1 MAASKAR
8 IAAIIVAAGSG
19 ERLKSALPKA
29 YVPLAG
35 APMLSY
41 SVQSF
46 SGHAAID
53 RTIIA
58 IHPDHAAHV
67 KAATGGLANVSWV
80 HGGATRSDSVKNALN
95 ALKYHAPDMVLIH
108 DAARPFLPHAV
119 IDRLIAAC
127 TATQAAMPVLAS
139 VDTLRMQEE
148 GAWRDVPRDAVMRVQ
163 TPQAAYYAPLV
174 AAYDAC
180 GNSATDDMAIW
191 QAHGGAITAV
201 EGDEML
207 RKITYPNDVAWAEAQ
222 LAAARITRVASGY
235 DVHRFVSD
243 DRNSIR
249 IGGIDIAHEFALEG
263 HSDADVALH
272 AITDALLGTLAN
284 GDIGSHFPPSD
295 NTNKNRD
302 SADFITHARDLI
314 RSNNGRID
322 HVDVIIICEAP
333 KVGPHRDAMRARIA
347 ELLQV
352 NVRSVSVKATTTEK
366 LGFTGRREG
375 IAAQAMA
382 TVSYTEFSA

>member
-1 MAASKAR
+1 MAVSKAC

-19 ERLKSALPKA
+19 QRLKSALPKA

-35 APMLSY
+35 MPMLFY
-41 SVQSF
+41 STQSL
-46 SGHAAID
+46 SSHASIA

-58 IHPDHAAHV
+58 IHPDHEGYV
-67 KAATGGLANVSWV
+67 KAATAGLANVSWV
-80 HGGATRSDSVKNALN
+80 HGGATRSDSVRNALN
-95 ALKYHAPDMVLIH
+95 ALKGDAPDMVLIH
-108 DAARPFLPHAV
+108 DAARPFLPTAV

-127 TATQAAMPVLAS
+127 TPTHAAMPVLAS
-139 VDTLRMQEE
+139 VDTLRMKED

-163 TPQAAYYAPLV
+163 TPQAAYFAPLL

-180 GNSATDDMAIW
+180 GDSATDDMAIW
-191 QAHGGAITAV
+191 QAHGGAIASV

-207 RKITYPNDVAWAEAQ
+207 RKITYPHDVAWAESQ
-222 LAAARITRVASGY
+222 LATARVTRVAGGY
-235 DVHRFVSD
+235 DVHRFVNDGRS
-243 DRNSIR
+243 SIR
-249 IGGIDIAHEFALEG
+249 IGGIDIAHDHALEG

-295 NTNKNRD
+295 TTNKNRD
-302 SADFITHARDLI
+302 SADFMIHARDLI
-314 RSNNGRID
+314 RASGGRID
-322 HVDVIIICEAP
+322 HVDVTIICEAP
-333 KVGPHRDAMRARIA
+333 KIGPHRDAMRERIA
-347 ELLQV
+347 ELLDA

-382 TVSYTEFSA
+382 TVSYTELL